1 MSSRNF
7 AKIPEEL
14 LFDTSISP
22 AAVRLYGVIQRYAG
36 KSGNAFPGRE
46 ELAGRLGTSI
56 ETVKRATAELARAG
70 WIERTRRP
78 GSNIWD
84 TRLADGEPTK
94 ARVTTDPSPR
104 VTSDPRSPKH
114 GSPQTRARVTTDP
127 TVGSPV
133 TRLDEREP
141 MNESQLSRVTA
152 AAADAPPTADE
163 IEAEVVHD
171 ELPLDIPPTPGPT
184 ATPVQVLV
192 GAYVTAIE
200 ASGGIATSSQRSAIG
215 RNVKRLIE
223 QDKIELPI
231 ILVAVQR
238 AAAKRSRTV
247 DPFLGELQSAWN
259 GSQGSRNAMRTHWY
273 ETAAAMDSRKDAAS

>member
-46 ELAGRLGTSI
+46 ELAGRLGASV
-56 ETVKRATAELARAG
+56 ETVKRSTAELARAG

-133 TRLDEREP
+133 TRLEEREP
-141 MNESQLSRVTA
+141 LNESQLTRVTA
-152 AAADAPPTADE
+152 AVADAPPTADE

-184 ATPVQVLV
+184 ASPTQVLV

-223 QDKIELPI
+223 QDHIELPV
-231 ILVAVQR
+231 ILVAIQR
-238 AAAKRSRTV
+238 AAAKRSRTI

>member
-46 ELAGRLGTSI
+46 ELAGRLGASV
-56 ETVKRATAELARAG
+56 ETVKRSTAELARAG

-133 TRLDEREP
+133 TRLEEREP
-141 MNESQLSRVTA
+141 LNESQLTRVTA
-152 AAADAPPTADE
+152 AVADAPPTADE

-171 ELPLDIPPTPGPT
+171 ELPLDITPTPGPT
-184 ATPVQVLV
+184 ASPTPVLV

-223 QDKIELPI
+223 QDHIELPI
-231 ILVAVQR
+231 ILVAIQR
-238 AAAKRSRTV
+238 AAAKRSRTI

>member
-1 MSSRNF
+1 MSPRNF

-22 AAVRLYGVIQRYAG
+22 IAIRLYGVVQRYAG

-46 ELAGRLGTSI
+46 ELAGRVGASV
-56 ETVKRATAELARAG
+56 ETVKRAMAELVRAG

-84 TRLADGEPTK
+84 TRLADDSTTQ

-104 VTSDPRSPKH
+104 VTSDPRLPKH
-114 GSPQTRARVTTDP
+114 GSSVTRRRVTSDP

-133 TRLDEREP
+133 TRLEEREP
-141 MNESQLSRVTA
+141 LNESQLTRVTA
-152 AAADAPPTADE
+152 AVADAPPTADE
-163 IEAEVVHD
+163 IAAEIVYD
-171 ELPLDIPPTPGPT
+171 ELPLNLP
-184 ATPVQVLV
+184 ATPSPSASPTQILV

-200 ASGGIATSSQRSAIG
+200 ASGGIATTSQRAAIG
-215 RNVKRLIE
+215 KNVKRLIE
-223 QDKIELPI
+223 QDHIELPI

-238 AAAKRSRTV
+238 AAAKRSRTI

-259 GSQGSRNAMRTHWY
+259 GNQGSRNAMRAHWY
-273 ETAAAMDSRKDAAS
+273 ETAAAIDSRKDAS